1 MDLTTA
7 LTGGLIA
14 IMLVAAP
21 LTAVTSALLLW
32 LFRRATLRGM
42 AQSTGTVE
50 PPSKQSDRGK
60 LAVGYTP
67 LTIISQQPGTVFS
80 APMAEPAY
88 RRAALSL
95 WAAASVYG
103 AGGLVYALILA
114 TVWMITAGDGFILS
128 RFLWLLIIYAWPIVL
143 VVALVAA
150 TGGRETLTVG
160 GGYLAVL
167 SVLN

>member
-50 PPSKQSDRGK
+50 PPLKQPDRRR
-60 LAVGYTP
+60 LAAAGYAP
-67 LTIISQQPGTVFS
+67 LTIISQQPGTVYSS
-80 APMAEPAY
+80 AD
-88 RRAALSL
+88 
-95 WAAASVYG
+95 G
-103 AGGLVYALILA
+103 
-114 TVWMITAGDGFILS
+114 TAGVSPRS
-128 RFLWLLIIYAWPIVL
+128 RCGPQRLC
-143 VVALVAA
+143 
-150 TGGRETLTVG
+150 TG
-160 GGYLAVL
+160 LAGW
-167 SVLN
+167 STP